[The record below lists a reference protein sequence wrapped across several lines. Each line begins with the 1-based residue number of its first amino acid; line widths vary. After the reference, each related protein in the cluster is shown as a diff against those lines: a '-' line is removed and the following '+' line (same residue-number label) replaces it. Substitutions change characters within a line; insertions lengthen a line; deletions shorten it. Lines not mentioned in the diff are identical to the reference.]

1 MSAPKT
7 EQNSEQKT
15 QPRSK
20 DGKPYLIGF
29 RLTEEEHEQAETW
42 AAVDGIPV
50 SEWCRKTVQERLK
63 EARGMSLHTRIMY
76 EEIARLR
83 FITGYCFRLLASG
96 ELDEEAF
103 EKVRATAEEKGAVI
117 ADNLLRR
124 AMQNGESNKAAEEGD
139 EDG

>member
-1 MSAPKT
+1 MSTPKT
-7 EQNSEQKT
+7 SEYKRDVRAHT
-15 QPRSK
+15 
-20 DGKPYLIGF
+20 IGF
-29 RLTEEEHEQAETW
+29 RMTEDEYKRAEEW
-42 AAVDGIPV
+42 AAIEGMSVHD
-50 SEWCRKTVQERLK
+50 WCRTVVEERLK